1 MKRPERYEVHKLLI
15 SKSADW
21 VEIARELRVDDNYR
35 KQLRKYLQESSEEDV
50 LEKVL
55 ARWIESETCEVTW
68 KCIINVLKELKYIT
82 LLKMVQK
89 HLRKEDVIK
98 KYSKTPDFQFT
109 GERLMKILFIY
120 YSLQIEYV
128 NARAYYIH
136 ELYF

>member
-55 ARWIESETCEVTW
+55 ARWIES
-68 KCIINVLKELKYIT
+68 K
-82 LLKMVQK
+82 
-89 HLRKEDVIK
+89 
-98 KYSKTPDFQFT
+98 
-109 GERLMKILFIY
+109 
-120 YSLQIEYV
+120 
-128 NARAYYIH
+128 
-136 ELYF
+136 